1 MPRGHHGIG
10 VGVIVRRFGGIMI
23 NKDGVGFAAVLRVR
37 EFRFLWAAE
46 LFSVVGDQLARVA
59 LALLVFAQTSSAS
72 LTALTYALTFV
83 PSVLGGVLLSG
94 LADRFPRRRVLV
106 VTDLVRAGLA
116 GAMAVPGMP
125 LPVLWGLV
133 GVLSMAAAPFKAAQ
147 LAILPQVL
155 DREVYRTGLSLRQVT
170 AQAAQLLGFGAGGV
184 LLVVVEAHLAL
195 AANAA
200 TFVLSA
206 GLVLLGV
213 RARPAAAVA
222 EARAEGSGERA
233 SWGAVW
239 PLFALAGLVGLYVV
253 PEGLAAPYA
262 AGLGVPLGAAAVGV
276 LMAADPVGSVFGGWL
291 SARVPWAGS
300 ARVVVWLAVAAGAPL
315 VVCAWA
321 PGSGA
326 GLLVSVAAWALSGV
340 FSTIFLVRLQ
350 EMVIDRVPD
359 SRRGGV
365 LGRLS
370 SCLYASQG
378 VAILAGGVAAD
389 AIGPFRA
396 VAVAGVVA
404 MALAASIG
412 GVWWWARSR
421 HERVAGNEPDMVD
434 CVHHRS
440 LLAIAG
446 TSSPGSDCSPDPE
459 VEVPVDDQGSG
470 GDAHSPLTATLPS
483 STTLTS
489 ATQSTVPGEG
499 MSRGF
504 SAFRR
509 RWRRYRLWRLPRRGR
524 CYVVGV
530 EVAAVVSTV
539 WLASRF
545 PAGRREIVLF
555 AVIVVLGLVCAEAT
569 RRVEGMRR
577 RFSDT
582 PHVNMSSVW
591 TLSAALV
598 TTPALATAATAVLYL
613 HMWRRSWR
621 QVSGMY
627 PYRVVFS
634 VAAVALSCHAA
645 FLLEGALPGS
655 LSLTA
660 AHPTGLAILVAVIV
674 VYWMVNSA
682 LVGLAIS
689 LLRRHRSIGRLVGSW
704 QENSL
709 EFATLSVG
717 ALAALLF
724 ASSPWAVALV
734 LFPIFVLHRSV
745 LVRQLEHAATT
756 DEKTGLLNAGTWR
769 SLANAELD
777 RARQHG
783 TQLGVLMVDVD
794 YFKGVNDRYGHLV
807 GDRALRA
814 VAEAM
819 CGAMRGG
826 MDLVGRFGGEEFVI
840 LLIGTDQATSVEIG
854 ERVCERVRALRVED
868 PISGGCYPDLRLSV
882 SVGVATYPDAGA
894 DLDEVLL
901 AADTA
906 VFAAKDA
913 GRDRVLAVQ
922 LSGSSAAG
930 SGVAR
935 SAV

>member
-1 MPRGHHGIG
+1 MSIKSG
-10 VGVIVRRFGGIMI
+10 VSFTS
-23 NKDGVGFAAVLRVR
+23 VLRVR
-37 EFRFLWAAE
+37 EFRYLWAAE

-125 LPVLWGLV
+125 LPVLWALV
-133 GVLSMAAAPFKAAQ
+133 GALSMANAPFKAAQ

-155 DREVYRTGLSLRQVT
+155 DREAYRTGLALRQIT
-170 AQAAQLLGFGAGGV
+170 AQAAQLVGFGAGGV

-200 TFVLSA
+200 TFVVSA
-206 GLVLLGV
+206 VLVVFGV
-213 RARPAAAVA
+213 RARPAAA
-222 EARAEGSGERA
+222 EAGAREEGVGERT
-233 SWGAVW
+233 SMGAVW

-276 LMAADPVGSVFGGWL
+276 LMAADPVGSVLGGWL

-300 ARVVVWLAVAAGAPL
+300 ARVVVVLAVAAGAPL

-321 PGSGA
+321 PASGA
-326 GLLVSVAAWALSGV
+326 GLVVSVAAWALSGV

-359 SRRGGV
+359 ARRGGV

-378 VAILAGGVAAD
+378 VAILAGGIAAD

-396 VAVAGVVA
+396 VAVAGLVA
-404 MALAASIG
+404 MVFAAAIG

-421 HERVAGNEPDMVD
+421 HERVIGNEPETVELA
-434 CVHHRS
+434 HHRS
-440 LLAIAG
+440 LLSIAG

-459 VEVPVDDQGSG
+459 VEVPVDDRGSG
-470 GDAHSPLTATLPS
+470 GDAHSTGATS
-483 STTLTS
+483 SS
-489 ATQSTVPGEG
+489 PTQTMVSGEG

-504 SAFRR
+504 SVFPRS
-509 RWRRYRLWRLPRRGR
+509 WRQCRLWRLPRSGR
-524 CYVVGV
+524 RYVIGV
-530 EVAAVVSTV
+530 ELSAVVSTV
-539 WLASRF
+539 WLALRF
-545 PAGRREIVLF
+545 PAGQWDIVLF
-555 AVIVVLGLVCAEAT
+555 TVIVVLGLVCAEAT

-598 TTPALATAATAVLYL
+598 TSPALAAATAVVLYL

-621 QVSGMY
+621 QVSGMH

-634 VAAVALSCHAA
+634 VAAVVLSCHAA
-645 FLLEGALPGS
+645 FLLDGALPG
-655 LSLTA
+655 LPPTA
-660 AHPTGLAILVAVIV
+660 AHPAGLVALAAVIV
-674 VYWMVNSA
+674 AYWIVNSV

-689 LLRRHRSIGRLVGSW
+689 LLRRDRSIGRLMGSW

-717 ALAALLF
+717 AIAALLLGWY
-724 ASSPWAVALV
+724 PWAVGLV

-745 LVRQLEHAATT
+745 LVKQLEHAATT
-756 DEKTGLLNAGTWR
+756 DEKTGLLNAGTWH
-769 SLANAELD
+769 SLANSEFD

-783 TQLGVLMVDVD
+783 TQLGVLMVDID
-794 YFKGVNDRYGHLV
+794 YFKRVNDRYGHLV

-814 VAEAM
+814 VADAM
-819 CGAMRGG
+819 CEAVRG

-840 LLIGTDQATSVEIG
+840 LLVGTDHATSVEIG
-854 ERVCERVRALRVED
+854 ERVCERVCAVRVED
-868 PISGGCYPDLRLSV
+868 PISGGSYPDLRLSV
-882 SVGVATYPDAGA
+882 SVGVATNPDAGA
-894 DLDEVLL
+894 DLNEVLL

-922 LSGSSAAG
+922 LSGGSAAG
-930 SGVAR
+930 ADMGR
-935 SAV
+935 SPL

>member
-1 MPRGHHGIG
+1 MIKKNG
-10 VGVIVRRFGGIMI
+10 VS
-23 NKDGVGFAAVLRVR
+23 FAAVLRVR

-133 GVLSMAAAPFKAAQ
+133 GALSMAGAPFKAAQ

-155 DREVYRTGLSLRQVT
+155 DREAYRTGLALRQVT
-170 AQAAQLLGFGAGGV
+170 AQAAQLVGFGAGGV

-222 EARAEGSGERA
+222 EASGEGVGERA
-233 SWGAVW
+233 SRGVVW

-276 LMAADPVGSVFGGWL
+276 LMAADPVGSVCGGWL
-291 SARVPWAGS
+291 SARVSWAGS
-300 ARVVVWLAVAAGAPL
+300 ARVVVVLAIASGAPL

-321 PGSGA
+321 PASGA
-326 GLLVSVAAWALSGV
+326 GLLVSVVAWALSGV

-359 SRRGGV
+359 RRRGGV

-378 VAILAGGVAAD
+378 VAILAGGLAAD

-404 MALAASIG
+404 MALAAAIG

-434 CVHHRS
+434 LVHHRS

-446 TSSPGSDCSPDPE
+446 TSSPGTDCLPDPE

-470 GDAHSPLTATLPS
+470 GDAHSPLTSA
-483 STTLTS
+483 TLTS
-489 ATQSTVPGEG
+489 PTQSTVPGEG
-499 MSRGF
+499 MRRGF
-504 SAFRR
+504 SAFPRS
-509 RWRRYRLWRLPRRGR
+509 WRQCRLWRLPRPGR

-530 EVAAVVSTV
+530 EVAAVVSTG
-539 WLASRF
+539 WLASWF
-545 PAGRREIVLF
+545 PASQREIVLF
-555 AVIVVLGLVCAEAT
+555 AVIVVLGLGCAEAT

-598 TTPALATAATAVLYL
+598 TTPVLATATTVVLYL

-627 PYRVVFS
+627 PYRVIFS
-634 VAAVALSCHAA
+634 VAAVVLSCHVA
-645 FLLEGALPGS
+645 FLLEGVLPGS
-655 LSLTA
+655 FPSAA
-660 AHPTGLAILVAVIV
+660 AHPAGLAALAVVIV
-674 VYWMVNSA
+674 VYWVVNSA

-689 LLRRHRSIGRLVGSW
+689 LLRRDRSIGRLVGSW

-717 ALAALLF
+717 AVAALLF
-724 ASSPWAVALV
+724 VWYPWAVAFV
-734 LFPIFVLHRSV
+734 LLPIFVLHRSV

-777 RARQHG
+777 RARRHG

-840 LLIGTDQATSVEIG
+840 LLVGTDHATSLEIG
-854 ERVCERVRALRVED
+854 ERVCERVREVRVED
-868 PISGGCYPDLRLSV
+868 PISGGSYPDLRLTV

-930 SGVAR
+930 PGVER